1 MYISIIKRIYTSIFF
16 LQTPK
21 YRNFLLVIEI
31 YRTKQHFD
39 MRRKIHI
46 YGRALNIDNFSI
58 LDAS

>member
-1 MYISIIKRIYTSIFF
+1 MHPFF

>member
-1 MYISIIKRIYTSIFF
+1 MYISIIKRIYTSIF

-31 YRTKQHFD
+31 YRTINTRCEEKV
-39 MRRKIHI
+39 HI
-46 YGRALNIDNFSI
+46 YEWALNIDNFSI